1 MAGSKRL
8 YKIELHK
15 NSLLTQTCP
24 EVELLMKE
32 MKDGV
37 SRENML
43 KRDWNRGAG
52 IGIGIG
58 VGNSGLDR
66 VCCHI
71 LDLHMWAMLSAVFS
85 SVCSWKNMA
94 RAAE

>member
-37 SRENML
+37 FRENML
-43 KRDWNRGAG
+43 KRDWNRE
-52 IGIGIG
+52 
-58 VGNSGLDR
+58 L
-66 VCCHI
+66 
-71 LDLHMWAMLSAVFS
+71 
-85 SVCSWKNMA
+85 K
-94 RAAE
+94 

>member
-52 IGIGIG
+52 IGIGIAPRL
-58 VGNSGLDR
+58 VKLVASPASQQ
-66 VCCHI
+66 VPAQTFH
-71 LDLHMWAMLSAVFS
+71 HFYKAT
-85 SVCSWKNMA
+85 K
-94 RAAE
+94 